1 MFSRLLF
8 MHVSFSLFSFSFMVY
23 FILRLCKKLT
33 MSIEVLG
40 FCCLPKR
47 FFNFDVFGWDC
58 FERPPGYL
66 DICLWSCIL
75 VIYASRIILLTV
87 PISIQNFLSSSFY
100 FVYSGFLIHVSTSAL
115 TKGTTCFLFF
125 F

>member
-1 MFSRLLF
+1 M
-8 MHVSFSLFSFSFMVY
+8 
-23 FILRLCKKLT
+23 
-33 MSIEVLG
+33 LG

-58 FERPPGYL
+58 FDRPPGYL

-87 PISIQNFLSSSFY
+87 PISIQNFLSASFY
-100 FVYSGFLIHVSTSAL
+100 LFRLL
-115 TKGTTCFLFF
+115 NTCFNKCIDKRYFLFF
-125 F
+125 VFLLVVRDPYESAESI